1 VAQPGTG
8 AAQPGAGAAQPGAG
22 AARLATLLQRYD
34 LHDAAGAPVASE
46 ASSGPGAATRA
57 GAVSPSGDS
66 GPGRRTAPGSTIV
79 PLPGWAAALRRRLD
93 SAEAAGRPFA
103 IIEATVAHRLHA
115 WTEGV
120 HVPALN
126 VVKKAADRGRG
137 VFDAPSMPVSSHL
150 AGDRPLAHPEP
161 GRAAR
166 RGGLPP
172 DPSLDPSPDPG
183 AGAPAA
189 RHLARLIGLVEQAVG
204 ALATIEHRLADLAA
218 RPAEPA
224 PPAVEWLE
232 DDDLAARLQGI
243 LSRQAR
249 RRGID
254 LS

>member
-1 VAQPGTG
+1 
-8 AAQPGAGAAQPGAG
+8 
-22 AARLATLLQRYD
+22 
-34 LHDAAGAPVASE
+34 
-46 ASSGPGAATRA
+46 
-57 GAVSPSGDS
+57 
-66 GPGRRTAPGSTIV
+66 
-79 PLPGWAAALRRRLD
+79 
-93 SAEAAGRPFA
+93 
-103 IIEATVAHRLHA
+103 
-115 WTEGV
+115 
-120 HVPALN
+120 
-126 VVKKAADRGRG
+126 
-137 VFDAPSMPVSSHL
+137 MPDYSDL

-172 DPSLDPSPDPG
+172 DPSPDPSPDPG